1 MRKLNTLLGSAAL
14 LISSASGTMA
24 MDGVVVSIKPIQSL
38 VAGVMAGVANPE
50 VIVSGTASPHAY
62 SLKPSQARTL
72 QDAKIVFWVGEV
84 LEAFLAKP
92 LQTLGE
98 NAKIVE
104 LTDIAS
110 LKKVELRE
118 GGAFDGHGHDDH
130 EKHSEEGH
138 DDHDKHDGDHDHSAK
153 HHEEEK
159 DHGKHDDHD
168 KHEEAHGHADKH
180 HDEDD
185 DHDKH
190 GDHDHSAKHH
200 EEEKDHGK
208 HDDHDKHEEDDD
220 HAAAHHDA
228 HEGFDPHIWLD
239 PENAKIMVAEI
250 SKVLSDADPSNAET
264 YASNAMKVVARLDD
278 QSVALTASLEAV
290 SDKPFVVFHDAYRY
304 FEERYGLNAAGSIT
318 VNPDVAP
325 GAARLSELRKKLKD
339 LEAACVFSEPQFSSS
354 IVDVLIEG
362 TDARTAVLDPL
373 GANIEQGPDLYF
385 ELMEN
390 MAASFKTCL
399 SK

>member
-14 LISSASGTMA
+14 LISSASGTLA

-72 QDAKIVFWVGEV
+72 QEAKVVFWVGEG

-118 GGAFDGHGHDDH
+118 GGAFEGHGHDDH
-130 EKHSEEGH
+130 EKHGEEGH
-138 DDHDKHDGDHDHSAK
+138 DDHDKHD
-153 HHEEEK
+153 
-159 DHGKHDDHD
+159 
-168 KHEEAHGHADKH
+168 
-180 HDEDD
+180 
-185 DHDKH
+185 

-239 PENAKIMVAEI
+239 PENAKIMVGKI
-250 SKVLSDADPSNAET
+250 RKVLSDADPSNADT

-325 GAARLSELRKKLKD
+325 GAARLSELRKKLKE